1 MQGSR
6 FVQKYTVL
14 KVLCSDN
21 RINCYIA
28 QRNEDE
34 RDRYV
39 LINEICQREIIN
51 QYISQV
57 ITFQDCSLTDFVEY
71 FTEDSKLYT
80 VFCYTEGMNL
90 KKILTS
96 QKLPFEFRVVLGQ
109 KILHTLMEK
118 GSFPNVLKANVL
130 HWENILFNDNLV
142 GFNYRFFADE
152 ADKSQNDA
160 VYNYFKIIMHQL
172 FREEEIE
179 KNSRLKIIVEKC
191 EKDIYHSFGE
201 VLKDLQDVLVSI
213 DKGKDLKT
221 IAEEKKK
228 KLQAIFSKV
237 VMGLVVVTVGI
248 VAYER
253 FIEDNKEAT
262 VYNEVEKIGTVEVIE
277 KKELPIAEDTVFI
290 PADSEEKT
298 GEKLPETSTEGKDE
312 QKSVKEVAEHPKDDV
327 GAEKQLEDRGNV
339 AAKGIQPQQTYKS
352 HYVTNNENLTK
363 IVKQEYG
370 SDDMLKTVMEFNG
383 ITNGNIIRVGQE
395 IKLPIIKENQ

>member
-28 QRNEDE
+28 QRNEGE

-57 ITFQDCSLTDFVEY
+57 ITFQDCGLTDFVEY
-71 FTEDSKLYT
+71 FTEDSKLYA

-90 KKILTS
+90 KKVLTS
-96 QKLPFEFRVVLGQ
+96 QKLPFEFRVLLGQ
-109 KILHTLMEK
+109 KILHTLMEN

-152 ADKSQNDA
+152 ADKSQNNA
-160 VYNYFKIIMHQL
+160 VYNYFKVIMHQL

-179 KNSRLKIIVEKC
+179 KNSKLKIIVEKC

-201 VLKDLQDVLVSI
+201 VLKDLQDVLASI

-228 KLQAIFSKV
+228 KLQAIFSKAV
-237 VMGLVVVTVGI
+237 VVLVAVTVGI
-248 VAYER
+248 VTYER
-253 FIEDNKEAT
+253 FLQNNKETT
-262 VYNEVEKIGTVEVIE
+262 VYNEVEKIGTVDVIE
-277 KKELPIAEDTVFI
+277 KKEVSLSEDNVFI
-290 PADSEEKT
+290 PAKTEEKT
-298 GEKLPETSTEGKDE
+298 EEILPETSTAVKDE
-312 QKSVKEVAEHPKDDV
+312 KERTKETDESPKD
-327 GAEKQLEDRGNV
+327 GTEAEKKVEDRGN
-339 AAKGIQPQQTYKS
+339 AETKASQPQQAYKS
-352 HYVTNNENLTK
+352 YYVKNNENLTN

-370 SDDMLKTVMEFNG
+370 SADMLKTVMEFNG

-395 IKLPIIKENQ
+395 IKLPIMEEDE